1 MTILKNVSAP
11 TIDLGDVV
19 SEGSASLT
27 TDKPDYAPTDTAL
40 ITGSNLLPNTAY
52 TLTIS
57 STDNPPTSKNISV
70 ASDANGVFA
79 FAYQLDG
86 NYRPNYQAELK
97 DSDGNIVATTNFTDS
112 VTTTILVSNLQPDW
126 TTGVWAA
133 YYAPDSET
141 NPAGES
147 PGSTAVYD
155 KREAGIIKAGIT
167 PEADGHFR
175 DEGLLAF
182 QVPNVDISSFA
193 LQALTYD
200 VENQTGPN
208 PVWVRIRL
216 VGGVQY
222 QFVPMSNPAGW
233 HTVDAAA
240 GQWRLMDDNGDGTG
254 PMMTLAEVATANP
267 GASVDRVYLT
277 LGMGDSYNV
286 SPGVGT
292 VAWVDTVTIG
302 STTYDFVLAPTPNPT
317 TNPATNVN
325 TTNATVNGTVSTFNA
340 DDTSFWLGTTS
351 AGPFTSS
358 TNPVAELPSGWNG
371 IDSLTQPANAA
382 FSHTYSSLTPNTK
395 YYYVAWALVG
405 STWYPGEIMNFT
417 TSPII
422 LPSVPTNGQPN
433 NSYKTT
439 NDFYFTWDASTGT
452 YPITYEFQSSG
463 SSNVDSN
470 GSLINAWDSITNGNS
485 EQNHLTSPQIHS
497 TGAQDGTYYWQVRAI
512 DTAGNKS
519 VWSSIWKM
527 TIDTT
532 APPVP
537 TPLSPADNSFR
548 TTATQTLI
556 DWSDVTDPSTPVTY
570 QYESSN
576 SNSLNPD
583 GSFTSPVY
591 VSGALPTSQIPTPG
605 TPEGIYYW
613 QVRAI
618 DAAGNKSAWS
628 TPWKV
633 TVDNTAPTVALV
645 FPTPGPSAINFQAV
659 FSENVN
665 STEATNPANYFLNN
679 WPGAGG
685 SGNLVGHAT
694 ISYNST
700 SYTATITFTTP
711 GWYISPEQQWGVQN
725 IHDLAGNVQQ
735 TNPYTEYSTP
745 MVAPVTTDSGTDSN
759 WHTSATITLTC
770 VDNPGGS
777 GCKNTYYTTDGST
790 PTTSSLSGNS
800 IVLNTDGVYTI
811 KYFSVDNAGNEEN
824 VKTAANQVKIDETAP
839 TIGAIPPAGDYN
851 VTSMLVTLISTES
864 GSGLAGIYYTTDG
877 TTTPDKT
884 SSTLYTGPIT
894 VDHDMTIKAIAYD
907 NVGNVSNVLSAIYG
921 VLPIISSEQITLAG
935 DNSLTITWTTN
946 FPTTSK
952 VVYDTFSHPDPLD
965 LTTGPNY
972 GYTYSTGTL
981 DTSPE
986 VINHSVTI
994 TGVTVNQTYYY
1005 RAISNGSPEAISDET
1020 PFATYY
1026 TFGLPGDGLSD
1037 GASTG
1042 NGGGA
1047 PSPSLTAGVLGA
1059 ATSLA
1064 YTGGTGGEVL
1074 GAGTQPEVLGTATK
1088 SAEPTPSVSPTGTK
1102 QTLVSNSMNWTLG
1115 YVSLALIILV
1125 ILAYLIYRKKRKN
1138 TKA

>member
-1 MTILKNVSAP
+1 MKWALGKKILTSIALVAIIAQSFSPYLAFSQKAYAQEDTQVTVTPTTTDTPTPTVTETPTPTDQITPTPTDTVTPTVTPTPEVTSEPTPTPTVDDTATATPTPTDNLSPPADNSNNQQPSQNNPISATPTLSPVNTTPTATPTPTETSTGNEELSMTILKNVSAP

-57 STDNPPTSKNISV
+57 STDNPPTSKDISV
-70 ASDANGVFA
+70 TSDANGVFA

-97 DSDGNIVATTNFTDS
+97 DSDGNIVASTTFTDTVF
-112 VTTTILVSNLQPDW
+112 VTTL
-126 TTGVWAA
+126 
-133 YYAPDSET
+133 
-141 NPAGES
+141 
-147 PGSTAVYD
+147 
-155 KREAGIIKAGIT
+155 
-167 PEADGHFR
+167 
-175 DEGLLAF
+175 
-182 QVPNVDISSFA
+182 
-193 LQALTYD
+193 
-200 VENQTGPN
+200 
-208 PVWVRIRL
+208 
-216 VGGVQY
+216 
-222 QFVPMSNPAGW
+222 
-233 HTVDAAA
+233 
-240 GQWRLMDDNGDGTG
+240 
-254 PMMTLAEVATANP
+254 
-267 GASVDRVYLT
+267 
-277 LGMGDSYNV
+277 
-286 SPGVGT
+286 
-292 VAWVDTVTIG
+292 
-302 STTYDFVLAPTPNPT
+302 
-317 TNPATNVN
+317 
-325 TTNATVNGTVSTFNA
+325 VNG
-340 DDTSFWLGTTS
+340 
-351 AGPFTSS
+351 
-358 TNPVAELPSGWNG
+358 
-371 IDSLTQPANAA
+371 
-382 FSHTYSSLTPNTK
+382 
-395 YYYVAWALVG
+395 
-405 STWYPGEIMNFT
+405 TWYPGQILNFIT
-417 TSPII
+417 LPIPVPTMVLTANSI
-422 LPSVPTNGQPN
+422 NVPTNGYT
-433 NSYKTT
+433 NSKTFT
-439 NDFYFTWDASTGT
+439 FNLSSSSDTVRYQLKYWNDIPTSSFT
-452 YPITYEFQSSG
+452 QSSPWNPTDLSG
-463 SSNVDSN
+463 YSSSLGVYNDQFTQGEGTHYFAFSACDAAGNCSEYSTPFVVTYDNTAPSVPVLTWPIGGVSINNNKPLMQWDDSTDTGSGVTGYEYQVYYNCSDSSNVPSSCS
-470 GSLINAWDSITNGNS
+470 GYYKYPLPIINS
-485 EQNHLTSPQIHS
+485 ELQAGQTP
-497 TGAQDGTYYWQVRAI
+497 DGTYYWQVRAEDNAGNYSDWSGLEKVII
-512 DTAGNKS
+512 DTQAPTAPTLVAPLNNSVVNGTSLTNSWSTVGDAVKYIYESYYNSSATSLRWHQEFNAPTTSKTATGVADTTFWWRVKAVDAAGNES
-519 VWSSIWKM
+519 AWSNLWKV
-527 TIDTT
+527 TVDNIAPVVAINSPTT
-532 APPVP
+532 
-537 TPLSPADNSFR
+537 T
-548 TTATQTLI
+548 
-556 DWSDVTDPSTPVTY
+556 
-570 QYESSN
+570 
-576 SNSLNPD
+576 
-583 GSFTSPVY
+583 Y
-591 VSGALPTSQIPTPG
+591 VSGTVPIYGTVTDANPDHYYLVVEDSKGNVIAGPG
-605 TPEGIYYW
+605 TVYDPSSFTNQLLFNWDTTKVVDGNYTIDLEA
-613 QVRAI
+613 R
-618 DAAGNKSAWS
+618 DAAGNKDNNVSVV
-628 TPWKV
+628 TKVV
-633 TVDNTAPTVALV
+633 TVDNTAPT
-645 FPTPGPSAINFQAV
+645 
-659 FSENVN
+659 
-665 STEATNPANYFLNN
+665 
-679 WPGAGG
+679 
-685 SGNLVGHAT
+685 
-694 ISYNST
+694 
-700 SYTATITFTTP
+700 
-711 GWYISPEQQWGVQN
+711 
-725 IHDLAGNVQQ
+725 
-735 TNPYTEYSTP
+735 
-745 MVAPVTTDSGTDSN
+745 TTDDIDGL
-759 WHTSATITLTC
+759 WHNSSITVNLTC

-824 VKTAANQVKIDETAP
+824 VKTAANPVTIDETAP

-884 SSTLYTGPIT
+884 STLYTGPIT